1 MGNKKTYVEKQDE
14 EAEKNDMCD
23 VGGRRRNTVLD
34 TVGYQKRCQQLARQV
49 VPGHAET
56 ADGTLLDIG
65 DAGTGEG
72 EVHYWIIKI
81 KEMLAREKVA
91 IPASPPG

>member
-56 ADGTLLDIG
+56 AGDGAHDSEPDKRFHEGYQTLDG
-65 DAGTGEG
+65 RTAAAG
-72 EVHYWIIKI
+72 H
-81 KEMLAREKVA
+81 
-91 IPASPPG
+91 

>member
-23 VGGRRRNTVLD
+23 VGGRRRSTVLD
-34 TVGYQKRCQQLARQV
+34 TYKQ
-49 VPGHAET
+49 
-56 ADGTLLDIG
+56 G

-72 EVHYWIIKI
+72 EVHYWRFTN
-81 KEMLAREKVA
+81 KEMLAREKEKNYFGTYEKA
-91 IPASPPG
+91 NTHMEKQEGEAG